1 MPRWSP
7 DGRLIAFLGWRQER
21 GGGGGGRVRRVYVVS
36 AEGGA
41 ARQVGPDF
49 DGELWDLCWTPDGR
63 HLSYARS
70 RDGSGFAD
78 GIHTIDLRDGAVEV
92 IPLQAHY
99 SLRFGGYS
107 PDGRWLAFGI
117 QNESNALH
125 TDKDI
130 WILPATGGRARR
142 LTHAPGLDDHPTWA
156 RDGRALYF
164 VSDRSGST
172 NIWKLTLDPDTGLR
186 QDQPEQV
193 TFYSDA
199 SVLHPKVLAEGGRL
213 AFFLSKSTTVIHV
226 ADASRLDDARSL
238 VRGHAPQLSPDGE
251 MIYYVGQGPDQ
262 EGIFVVSRTGGVPRR
277 LTPSLPASSFTRPFH
292 LSPDGRTLAYFS
304 HRGDGT
310 TLFALSVGG
319 GEPRQLLEL
328 DAKEALSPAW
338 SPDGSLRAH
347 ASGNGLYVLPAA
359 GGQPRQLAHL
369 YSWDEWTV
377 RWSPDGNHLA
387 ALGYAS
393 PEEQV
398 NSVFLVPSSGGE
410 PRRLTALDEGGYKE
424 GLEWH
429 PDSRRVTCFDYG
441 SDTTRHVYLD
451 GRPPTT
457 LFDQPERWE
466 YVGRWSPDG
475 RRYFFESSL
484 TGAWQTFIF
493 DAASGDIARFF
504 PGAGDSTGDLVHWSR
519 DGQTIVWTVA
529 NKTGQLWLM
538 DNFR

>member
-1 MPRWSP
+1 M
-7 DGRLIAFLGWRQER
+7 
-21 GGGGGGRVRRVYVVS
+21 
-36 AEGGA
+36 
-41 ARQVGPDF
+41 
-49 DGELWDLCWTPDGR
+49 
-63 HLSYARS
+63 
-70 RDGSGFAD
+70 
-78 GIHTIDLRDGAVEV
+78 
-92 IPLQAHY
+92 
-99 SLRFGGYS
+99 
-107 PDGRWLAFGI
+107 
-117 QNESNALH
+117 
-125 TDKDI
+125 
-130 WILPATGGRARR
+130 
-142 LTHAPGLDDHPTWA
+142 
-156 RDGRALYF
+156 
-164 VSDRSGST
+164 
-172 NIWKLTLDPDTGLR
+172 
-186 QDQPEQV
+186 

-226 ADASRLDDARSL
+226 ADASRLEDARSL

-262 EGIFVVSRTGGVPRR
+262 EGIFVVSRTGGVPCR

-338 SPDGSLRAH
+338 SPDGSLLAH

-429 PDSRRVTCFDYG
+429 PDSRRVTYFDYG

-484 TGAWQTFIF
+484 TGPGRRSSSMRRQATSR
-493 DAASGDIARFF
+493 AFF
-504 PGAGDSTGDLVHWSR
+504 LGPGIRPVTLSTGVVMDRQSSGPSPTRQVSSGSWITSVDVHR
-519 DGQTIVWTVA
+519 PHDDDCNLDGSHRGNGCVSWFSAGSALEAVPLSDPAGLERPDAGPARQPTH
-529 NKTGQLWLM
+529 
-538 DNFR
+538 RRES